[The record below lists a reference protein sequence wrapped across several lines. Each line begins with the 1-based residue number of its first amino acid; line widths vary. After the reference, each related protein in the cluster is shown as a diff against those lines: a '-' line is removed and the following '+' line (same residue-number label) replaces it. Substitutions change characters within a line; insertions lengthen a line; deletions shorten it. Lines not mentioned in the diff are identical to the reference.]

1 MLKRFCVLQPALQHL
16 KPNGENRKLKMT
28 SDKHL
33 PWHQAKAP
41 GNDAQRNCF
50 YGSDTLR
57 HAAALGLRATS
68 SVLTRLARELV
79 APLPSR
85 RDKAPAPTLEFY
97 ADAGAPEGALYVD
110 GKLVGWLAGVKR
122 L

>member
-1 MLKRFCVLQPALQHL
+1 MLRHL
-16 KPNGENRKLKMT
+16 RPNGEYRKPKMT

-33 PWHQAKAP
+33 PWHATEVHRH
-41 GNDAQRNCF
+41 NF

-57 HAAALGLRATS
+57 YAAALGLRVTS
-68 SVLTRLARELV
+68 SLLTRIARQLV
-79 APLPSR
+79 APLSSR
-85 RDKAPAPTLEFY
+85 RSKPLPPVLEFY

-110 GKLVGWLAGVKR
+110 GKLMGWINGVKR

>member
-1 MLKRFCVLQPALQHL
+1 LRLEVSKWFFMLRHL
-16 KPNGENRKLKMT
+16 RLHGEHRKPKMT

-33 PWHQAKAP
+33 PWHSTEVVSH
-41 GNDAQRNCF
+41 RF
-50 YGSDTLR
+50 YGSDSLR

-68 SVLTRLARELV
+68 ALLTRVARQLV

-85 RDKAPAPTLEFY
+85 RDRPAPPVLEFY
-97 ADAGAPEGALYVD
+97 ADSGAPEGALYVD
-110 GKLVGWLAGVKR
+110 GKLVGWLSGVKR

>member
-1 MLKRFCVLQPALQHL
+1 MKNR
-16 KPNGENRKLKMT
+16 KPNMT

-33 PWHQAKAP
+33 PWHSTKVVP
-41 GNDAQRNCF
+41 HSF

-68 SVLTRLARELV
+68 SMLTRVARQLV

-85 RDKAPAPTLEFY
+85 RSQPLPPVLEFY
-97 ADAGAPEGALYVD
+97 ADSGAPEGALYVD
-110 GKLVGWLAGVKR
+110 GKLVGWLSGVKR

>member
-1 MLKRFCVLQPALQHL
+1 MLFGLTYGSGFLCFQTSGRAVK
-16 KPNGENRKLKMT
+16 NRKPKMT

-33 PWHQAKAP
+33 PWYSTEVVSP
-41 GNDAQRNCF
+41 SF

-68 SVLTRLARELV
+68 ALLTRMARQLV

-85 RDKAPAPTLEFY
+85 RSKPLPPVLEFY
-97 ADAGAPEGALYVD
+97 ADSGAPEGALYVD
-110 GKLVGWLAGVKR
+110 GKLVGWLSGVKR

>member
-1 MLKRFCVLQPALQHL
+1 
-16 KPNGENRKLKMT
+16 MT
-28 SDKHL
+28 FDKHL
-33 PWHQAKAP
+33 PWQRIETQSAE
-41 GNDAQRNCF
+41 AQRNSF

-85 RDKAPAPTLEFY
+85 RDKAAPPVMEFY
-97 ADAGAPEGALYVD
+97 ADASAPEGALYLD

>member
-1 MLKRFCVLQPALQHL
+1 
-16 KPNGENRKLKMT
+16 MT

-33 PWHQAKAP
+33 PWHTTEAHRS
-41 GNDAQRNCF
+41 NL

-57 HAAALGLRATS
+57 HAAALGLRALS
-68 SVLTRLARELV
+68 SMLTRMARQLV

-85 RDKAPAPTLEFY
+85 RSKALPPVLEFY
-97 ADAGAPEGALYVD
+97 ADSGAPEGALYVD
-110 GKLVGWLAGVKR
+110 GNLVGWLSGVKR

>member
-1 MLKRFCVLQPALQHL
+1 MLFGLTYGSGFLCFQTSGRAVK
-16 KPNGENRKLKMT
+16 NRKPKMT

-33 PWHQAKAP
+33 PWHTEAHSQSS
-41 GNDAQRNCF
+41 

-68 SVLTRLARELV
+68 ALLTRVARQLV

-85 RDKAPAPTLEFY
+85 RDKPAPPVLEFY
-97 ADAGAPEGALYVD
+97 ADSVAPEGALYVD
-110 GKLVGWLAGVKR
+110 GKLVGWLNGVKR

>member
-1 MLKRFCVLQPALQHL
+1 
-16 KPNGENRKLKMT
+16 MT

-33 PWHQAKAP
+33 PWHRHEGHSTGEP
-41 GNDAQRNCF
+41 RNSS
-50 YGSDTLR
+50 YRSDTLR
-57 HAAALGLRATS
+57 HAVAVGLRATS
-68 SVLTRLARELV
+68 SMLTRLARDLV

-85 RDKAPAPTLEFY
+85 RDKLPAPVVEFY

-110 GKLVGWLAGVKR
+110 GKLVGWLTGVKR

>member
-1 MLKRFCVLQPALQHL
+1 MRFCMLQSALQHL
-16 KPNGENRKLKMT
+16 RPNGENRKPKMT

-33 PWHQAKAP
+33 PWQRIETQRAE
-41 GNDAQRNCF
+41 AQRNIF

-68 SVLTRLARELV
+68 SMLTRLARELV

-97 ADAGAPEGALYVD
+97 ANASAPEGALYVN
-110 GKLVGWLAGVKR
+110 GQLVGWLAGVKR